1 MEQLYI
7 WSFSGKK
14 PTLMQ
19 HDIENNNLAL
29 FYALFPTQLNPRILL
44 VARLIYHG
52 PGAVLEQVE

>member
-1 MEQLYI
+1 
-7 WSFSGKK
+7 
-14 PTLMQ
+14 MQ

-44 VARLIYHG
+44 VARLIYRG